1 MDEAKKDTSVNYT
14 ITKMISCLIILLII
28 FLIRYYN
35 TDAYNFIS
43 TWYKSIILHE
53 SININ
58 TLKDN
63 IYYLFSSFS
72 EFLKTCTFDILRS
85 VTS

>member
-1 MDEAKKDTSVNYT
+1 MDKAKKDTSINYT

-28 FLIRYYN
+28 FLIKYYN
-35 TDAYNFIS
+35 TDAYKFIS
-43 TWYKSIILHE
+43 TWYRSIILYE

-58 TLKDN
+58 VLKDS
-63 IYYLFSSFS
+63 IYCLFLSFS
-72 EFLKTCTFDILRS
+72 EFLKTCTFDIFRS